1 MFAHIARRV
10 AAIGRRPQALLKK
23 PIGLLIVLLGVAL
36 LTQGCRID
44 PPPSPSAGPDP
55 SDPRAPAP
63 RSTYRST
70 LGAYTSQRPVEPAPW
85 REQNQGIGPAPKQ

>member
-10 AAIGRRPQALLKK
+10 AANERRPQALLRSR
-23 PIGLLIVLLGVAL
+23 IGPLILLLCSVLFAP
-36 LTQGCRID
+36 GCRTD
-44 PPPSPSAGPDP
+44 PPSPYVAPDP

-70 LGAYTSQRPVEPAPW
+70 LGTYSSQRPVEPAPW
-85 REQNQGIGPAPKQ
+85 REQNQGVTPAPKQ